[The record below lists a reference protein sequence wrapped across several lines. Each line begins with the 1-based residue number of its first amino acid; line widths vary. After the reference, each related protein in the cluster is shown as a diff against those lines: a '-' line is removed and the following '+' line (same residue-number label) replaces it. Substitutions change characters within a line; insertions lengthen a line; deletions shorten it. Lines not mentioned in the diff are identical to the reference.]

1 MSSNILDLIIA
12 FLSGAAPAGVVPG
25 QFGDHADFS
34 PPVLVS
40 QVPEAVARLGHLT
53 QYMIYNES

>member
-1 MSSNILDLIIA
+1 MSSDILDLDA
-12 FLSGAAPAGVVPG
+12 DQPPLG

-40 QVPEAVARLGHLT
+40 QVPEAVARLDHLT